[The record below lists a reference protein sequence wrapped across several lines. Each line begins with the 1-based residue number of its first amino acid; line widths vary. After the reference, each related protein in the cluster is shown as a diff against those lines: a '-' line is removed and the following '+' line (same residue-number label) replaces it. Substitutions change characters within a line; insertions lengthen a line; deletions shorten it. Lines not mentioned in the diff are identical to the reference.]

1 MRTAQFTL
9 TESIMRYIPMSTY
22 SFDEIVEQCRN
33 AISKA
38 PKETP
43 DFYDEVCEFEEW
55 ESEFALA
62 VW

>member
-1 MRTAQFTL
+1 
-9 TESIMRYIPMSTY
+9 MRYIPMSTY

-33 AISKA
+33 AINKA

-55 ESEFALA
+55 ESKFAVT

>member
-1 MRTAQFTL
+1 
-9 TESIMRYIPMSTY
+9 MRYIPMSTY

-33 AISKA
+33 AINKA
-38 PKETP
+38 PEVAP

-55 ESEFALA
+55 ESKFAVT